1 MYGYYMARIR
11 KMVICPKCGQRKI
24 IENETGKK
32 KKKKKKKKGVSRCT
46 VLKSDPP
53 ALRTGNDKF
62 RISFSHVQRSLSN
75 RKPAERERE
84 RKKKK
89 NHSDCIQ
96 LGSQLT
102 RCATSSQLRLQKCSV
117 GGTTTDLKY
126 PNTQYN
132 DWGRPSVGHL
142 DNCRDRP
149 ERFWGL
155 VVFMEWADR
164 SRSLWRHAFFQPGL
178 TAMAICTF
186 QQSFQFQINSFTLL
200 SCTVPGVHQWGTPES
215 ILDKTM
221 ISGLASSRDQGS
233 AFDTLRS
240 QVTKS
245 PRTNS

>member
-1 MYGYYMARIR
+1 
-11 KMVICPKCGQRKI
+11 MVICPKCGQRKI
-24 IENETGKK
+24 IENETGK

-84 RKKKK
+84 EKKKKK

-117 GGTTTDLKY
+117 GGTTTDLEY

-132 DWGRPSVGHL
+132 D
-142 DNCRDRP
+142 
-149 ERFWGL
+149 
-155 VVFMEWADR
+155 
-164 SRSLWRHAFFQPGL
+164 
-178 TAMAICTF
+178 
-186 QQSFQFQINSFTLL
+186 
-200 SCTVPGVHQWGTPES
+200 
-215 ILDKTM
+215 
-221 ISGLASSRDQGS
+221 
-233 AFDTLRS
+233 
-240 QVTKS
+240 
-245 PRTNS
+245 

>member
-1 MYGYYMARIR
+1 MARIR

-32 KKKKKKKKGVSRCT
+32 KKKGESRCT

-62 RISFSHVQRSLSN
+62 RISFSHAQRSLSN

-84 RKKKK
+84 RKKKKKKK

-117 GGTTTDLKY
+117 GGTTTDLEY

-132 DWGRPSVGHL
+132 D
-142 DNCRDRP
+142 
-149 ERFWGL
+149 
-155 VVFMEWADR
+155 
-164 SRSLWRHAFFQPGL
+164 
-178 TAMAICTF
+178 
-186 QQSFQFQINSFTLL
+186 
-200 SCTVPGVHQWGTPES
+200 
-215 ILDKTM
+215 
-221 ISGLASSRDQGS
+221 
-233 AFDTLRS
+233 
-240 QVTKS
+240 
-245 PRTNS
+245 

>member
-1 MYGYYMARIR
+1 
-11 KMVICPKCGQRKI
+11 MVICPKCGQRKI

-32 KKKKKKKKGVSRCT
+32 KKKGGVSRCT

-84 RKKKK
+84 REREREEKKKEKK

-117 GGTTTDLKY
+117 GGTTTDLEY

-132 DWGRPSVGHL
+132 D
-142 DNCRDRP
+142 
-149 ERFWGL
+149 
-155 VVFMEWADR
+155 
-164 SRSLWRHAFFQPGL
+164 
-178 TAMAICTF
+178 
-186 QQSFQFQINSFTLL
+186 
-200 SCTVPGVHQWGTPES
+200 
-215 ILDKTM
+215 
-221 ISGLASSRDQGS
+221 
-233 AFDTLRS
+233 
-240 QVTKS
+240 
-245 PRTNS
+245 

>member
-1 MYGYYMARIR
+1 MARIR

-32 KKKKKKKKGVSRCT
+32 KKKKKGGVSRCT

-84 RKKKK
+84 EKKK

-117 GGTTTDLKY
+117 GGTTTDLEY
-126 PNTQYN
+126 PYTQYN
-132 DWGRPSVGHL
+132 D
-142 DNCRDRP
+142 
-149 ERFWGL
+149 
-155 VVFMEWADR
+155 
-164 SRSLWRHAFFQPGL
+164 
-178 TAMAICTF
+178 
-186 QQSFQFQINSFTLL
+186 
-200 SCTVPGVHQWGTPES
+200 
-215 ILDKTM
+215 
-221 ISGLASSRDQGS
+221 
-233 AFDTLRS
+233 
-240 QVTKS
+240 
-245 PRTNS
+245 

>member
-1 MYGYYMARIR
+1 MSQSDNQSATHVG
-11 KMVICPKCGQRKI
+11 PLHGQVTEDGNLSEVWWEKNHWKRNK
-24 IENETGKK
+24 TKK
-32 KKKKKKKKGVSRCT
+32 KRVSKCT
-46 VLKSDPP
+46 ALKSDPP

-75 RKPAERERE
+75 RKPAERK
-84 RKKKK
+84 KKKK

-117 GGTTTDLKY
+117 GGTTTDLEY

-155 VVFMEWADR
+155 QIENSFLLGPFHLCFFFRLIQLSVHIYRFWGLVVFME
-164 SRSLWRHAFFQPGL
+164 F
-178 TAMAICTF
+178 
-186 QQSFQFQINSFTLL
+186 
-200 SCTVPGVHQWGTPES
+200 
-215 ILDKTM
+215 
-221 ISGLASSRDQGS
+221 
-233 AFDTLRS
+233 
-240 QVTKS
+240 KS
-245 PRTNS
+245 W